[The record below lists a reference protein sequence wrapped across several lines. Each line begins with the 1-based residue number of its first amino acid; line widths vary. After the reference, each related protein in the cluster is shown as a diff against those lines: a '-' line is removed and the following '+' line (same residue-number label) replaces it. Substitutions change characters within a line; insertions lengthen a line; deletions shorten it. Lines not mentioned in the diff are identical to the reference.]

1 MSKKIGILTGGGDCP
16 GLNNAIKWVTNAALD
31 ECLSAHRGQGYE
43 VEGIT
48 YGWRGAVELAMGH
61 EHIHENIMPLDRD
74 VVRKIDRDGGT
85 MLGSSRTN
93 PFRYRENPTSEP
105 VDVSDNVL
113 KALAERYHAVVAI
126 GGEDTLGVAHRLYKM
141 GLNIVGIPKTIDKD
155 LGGTDITLGFDSA
168 VNYIKDALTRLL
180 YTAGSHNMNYFV
192 EIMGRHT
199 GHLAFHGGMAG
210 GAHFIL
216 VPECEADQDEL
227 FAKIIHRK
235 ESGRRSERYTIVAVA
250 EGSKIKGIGEIKQGQ
265 KDAFGHTYLGG
276 IALHLRHE
284 FEKRVNKKYEAREL
298 ILGHLQRGGTP
309 STFDMILGR
318 HFGIKAINLVD
329 EGKFGR
335 IASLRNN
342 RIGEAMLEDA
352 GKTNYLDCKKCYD
365 PQSFTPR
372 LIADTMYFNT
382 T

>member
-1 MSKKIGILTGGGDCP
+1 
-16 GLNNAIKWVTNAALD
+16 
-31 ECLSAHRGQGYE
+31 
-43 VEGIT
+43 
-48 YGWRGAVELAMGH
+48 
-61 EHIHENIMPLDRD
+61 
-74 VVRKIDRDGGT
+74 
-85 MLGSSRTN
+85 
-93 PFRYRENPTSEP
+93 
-105 VDVSDNVL
+105 
-113 KALAERYHAVVAI
+113 
-126 GGEDTLGVAHRLYKM
+126 
-141 GLNIVGIPKTIDKD
+141 
-155 LGGTDITLGFDSA
+155 
-168 VNYIKDALTRLL
+168 
-180 YTAGSHNMNYFV
+180 
-192 EIMGRHT
+192 
-199 GHLAFHGGMAG
+199 MAG